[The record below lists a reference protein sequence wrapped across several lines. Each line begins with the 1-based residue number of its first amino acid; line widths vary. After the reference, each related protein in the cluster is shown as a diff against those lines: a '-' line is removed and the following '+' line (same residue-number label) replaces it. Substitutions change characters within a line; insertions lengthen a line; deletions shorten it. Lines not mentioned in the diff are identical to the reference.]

1 MSDTS
6 DPTRP
11 TDEELLALLGED
23 EEVESGLVVVDG
35 SSGTQF
41 HLINMDEGKW
51 FEQSLERYMEQYHF
65 ENIADLQDLD
75 RLLGLEAL
83 SYRYSNWLLREADY
97 DGNPFD
103 EKAIREHKDKVDKEV
118 RAIKVH
124 MGIGRKT
131 RVESEQQSV
140 ADYLSD
146 LLGRANEF
154 GVHRDEQNAKI
165 LDLFMEL
172 KKLVGLFARTDEEER
187 KQLGV
192 SLDDIFQWIIETA
205 IPEFDALDDHFREN
219 QKTWIKDIA

>member
-6 DPTRP
+6 DPTQP

-23 EEVESGLVVVDG
+23 EEATAGLVVVEG

-51 FEQSLERYMEQYHF
+51 FELSLERYMEQYHF

-192 SLDDIFQWIIETA
+192 SLEDIFVWITDIA
-205 IPEFDALDDHFREN
+205 IPEFDKLDDHFRVN
-219 QKTWIKDIA
+219 QRTWIKDIA

>member
-6 DPTRP
+6 DPTQP

-23 EEVESGLVVVDG
+23 EEDESGLVVVEG

-51 FEQSLERYMEQYHF
+51 FESSLERYKEQYQF
-65 ENIADLQDLD
+65 DNIADLQDLD
-75 RLLGLEAL
+75 RLLGLELL
-83 SYRYSNWLLREADY
+83 SYRYANWLLREADY

-165 LDLFMEL
+165 LNLFMEL
-172 KKLVGLFARTDEEER
+172 KKLVGLYARTDEEER
-187 KQLGV
+187 KQLQID
-192 SLDDIFQWIIETA
+192 LPDIYTWIVDVA
-205 IPEFDALDDHFREN
+205 IPEFDQLDDHFREN
-219 QKTWIKDIA
+219 QKTWIRDIA

>member
-6 DPTRP
+6 DPTQP

-23 EEVESGLVVVDG
+23 EVAESGLVVVEG
-35 SSGTQF
+35 SSGTSF
-41 HLINMDEGKW
+41 HLVNMDEGRW

-192 SLDDIFQWIIETA
+192 SLDDIFHWIVETA

-219 QKTWIKDIA
+219 QKTWIRDIA

>member
-6 DPTRP
+6 DPTQP

-23 EEVESGLVVVDG
+23 EEAESGLVVVEG
-35 SSGTQF
+35 SSGTRF
-41 HLINMDEGKW
+41 HLINMDEGRW

-192 SLDDIFQWIIETA
+192 SLDDIFQWIIEIA